1 MTSLKPGT
9 AEQVRDA
16 VRWALSEEAPLTV
29 VAAGTKRALGRP
41 VQARHTLDVSGLA
54 GIDLYEP
61 EELVVSAAPGTP
73 LAEIEA
79 ALAGHNQQ
87 LAFEP
92 PDLGPLLGAASAEPE
107 RAAVPPDTPPSA
119 PGRGRGRKTKAGAAA
134 APPAPPGPTLGGIVA
149 CNLSGPRRI
158 KAGAARDHLL
168 GLEGVSGRGDAF
180 KTGGRVFKNVTGYD
194 LSKLMTGSYG
204 TLAVFT
210 RLTLKVLP
218 RPELERTVLL
228 LGLDDAAA
236 VRALTAALQTPC
248 EVAGAAHLPA
258 AAAARSGVPEV
269 AGAGAAVTAIRVE
282 GFGPSV
288 AYRCDRLMD
297 LLRGAGELD
306 ELDSDASAAFWREVR
321 DVHPFVAGD
330 RTVWRLSV
338 APSDGPA
345 VAAAAGG
352 DGAEH
357 ILDWGGGLVWLAL
370 PPADDAGAGRV
381 RAALAGRDG
390 HATLIRAPEPVRAA
404 VEVFQPQAAPL
415 AALTAR
421 LKDSFDPRRILNPG
435 RMYAGV

>member
-9 AEQVRDA
+9 ADQARDA
-16 VRWALSEEAPLTV
+16 VRWALSEESSLAV
-29 VAAGTKRALGRP
+29 VAGGTKRALGRP
-41 VQARHTLDVSGLA
+41 VQAQHTLDVSGLA

-61 EELVVSAAPGTP
+61 EELVISAAPGTP
-73 LAEIEA
+73 LAELEA

-92 PDLGPLLGAASAEPE
+92 PDLGPLLGAAAAPAAA
-107 RAAVPPDTPPSA
+107 AAVPAPTPEA
-119 PGRGRGRKTKAGAAA
+119 KKGRARGRKGGGTPAA
-134 APPAPPGPTLGGIVA
+134 PAPPGPTLGGIVA

-194 LSKLMTGSYG
+194 LSKLMTGSFG

-228 LGLDDAAA
+228 LGLDGAAA
-236 VRALTAALQTPC
+236 VRALTAALETPY

-297 LLRGAGELD
+297 LLRGSGEMD
-306 ELDSDASAAFWREVR
+306 ELDSEASAAFWREVR

-338 APSDGPA
+338 PPADGAA

-357 ILDWGGGLVWLAL
+357 ILDWGGGLLWLAL
-370 PPADDAGAGRV
+370 PPADDAGAARV

-404 VEVFQPQAAPL
+404 VEVFQPQPAAL

-421 LKDSFDPRRILNPG
+421 IKDSFDPRRILNPG